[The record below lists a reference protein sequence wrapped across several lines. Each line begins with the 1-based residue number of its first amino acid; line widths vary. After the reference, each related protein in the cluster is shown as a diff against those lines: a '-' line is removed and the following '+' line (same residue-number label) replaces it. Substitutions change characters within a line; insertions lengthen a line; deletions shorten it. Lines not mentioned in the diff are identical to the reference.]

1 MKTLK
6 ACGEK
11 TELSLIERN
20 FCRLQVGGEI
30 DFPAVWWIVRRI
42 LFIETLQ

>member
-20 FCRLQVGGEI
+20 FCRIQVGGEI
-30 DFPAVWWIVRRI
+30 DFPAV
-42 LFIETLQ
+42 

>member
-11 TELSLIERN
+11 TELCLIERN
-20 FCRLQVGGEI
+20 FYRMQVGGEI
-30 DFPAVWWIVRRI
+30 DFPALWRFVRRI
-42 LFIETLQ
+42 LFFETLQ